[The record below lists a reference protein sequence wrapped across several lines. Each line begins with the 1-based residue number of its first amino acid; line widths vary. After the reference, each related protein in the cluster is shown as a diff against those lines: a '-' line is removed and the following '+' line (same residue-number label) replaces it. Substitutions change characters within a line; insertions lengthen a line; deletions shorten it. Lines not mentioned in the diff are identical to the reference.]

1 MFFFSELEPLHRENK
16 MTLLKLNLHI
26 VLISSFEL
34 NLSNLSPLF
43 INLPN
48 YEFSFNHSVISFN
61 FLIGWDPH

>member
-1 MFFFSELEPLHRENK
+1 MFFFSEVEPLHRENK
-16 MTLLKLNLHI
+16 MTLLKLNLYI

-43 INLPN
+43 INLSN